1 MLHYHVMFYIRH
13 YISVSGSSHLDFN
26 VTDFHCYCLHASK
39 IAPVYSSCFSSSL
52 QRQFHAQS
60 IYRFI
65 GISYEMLLIYRTC
78 YVGYQSMMHP
88 VHYTTLS
95 CNLYILSNAA
105 IYEMLLTYT
114 HVMLVINLWC
124 IRCMIRFYHAC
135 LLYILST
142 ATVCFYPWCVQCILA
157 MLLPVDSFKVL
168 RDVVLR
174 DAWFTCYRSILLIL
188 YLRYIPLIYVACST
202 CYHYIM
208 ILIQLGLH
216 VTNIATNN

>member
-1 MLHYHVMFYIRH
+1 MPPRLLQYTTAA
-13 YISVSGSSHLDFN
+13 SVHLFSDSSMHN
-26 VTDFHCYCLHASK
+26 
-39 IAPVYSSCFSSSL
+39 
-52 QRQFHAQS
+52 QS
-60 IYRFI
+60 IDVI
-65 GISYEMLLIYRTC
+65 EISYEMLLIYRTC

-105 IYEMLLTYT
+105 IYEKLLTCT

-174 DAWFTCYRSILLIL
+174 DAWFTCYRSTLLTL
-188 YLRYIPLIYVACST
+188 YFIVLRYIPLIYVACST
-202 CYHYIM
+202 CYQYTM
-208 ILIQLGLH
+208 ILIKLGLY
-216 VTNIATNN
+216 VTNMRMHVADIAINN

>member
-1 MLHYHVMFYIRH
+1 MPPRLLQCTTAASVHLFSDSSRH
-13 YISVSGSSHLDFN
+13 N
-26 VTDFHCYCLHASK
+26 
-39 IAPVYSSCFSSSL
+39 
-52 QRQFHAQS
+52 QS
-60 IYRFI
+60 IDVI
-65 GISYEMLLIYRTC
+65 KISYEMLLIYRTC

-105 IYEMLLTYT
+105 IYEMLLTYK

-135 LLYILST
+135 LLYILSI
-142 ATVCFYPWCVQCILA
+142 ATVCFYPWCIQCILA

-168 RDVVLR
+168 RDVVLH
-174 DAWFTCYRSILLIL
+174 DAWFTCYRSTLLIL

-202 CYHYIM
+202 CYQYIM

>member
-1 MLHYHVMFYIRH
+1 
-13 YISVSGSSHLDFN
+13 
-26 VTDFHCYCLHASK
+26 
-39 IAPVYSSCFSSSL
+39 
-52 QRQFHAQS
+52 
-60 IYRFI
+60 
-65 GISYEMLLIYRTC
+65 
-78 YVGYQSMMHP
+78 MHP

-105 IYEMLLTYT
+105 IYEMLLTYK

-142 ATVCFYPWCVQCILA
+142 ATVCFYPWCIQCILA

-168 RDVVLR
+168 RDVVLH
-174 DAWFTCYRSILLIL
+174 DAWFTCYRSTLLIL

-202 CYHYIM
+202 CYQYIM

-216 VTNIATNN
+216 VTNIATNNLMFIKKSLNDDSFHVSIYTGNDLYRFFYILEVVCAYSALS